1 MDGDI
6 VAIDSYLYGNTAT
19 DEMIMSAVSSIV
31 PNEDMF
37 STLSENEPFSNQ
49 YKLCVPMRIKGE
61 MSHILIELA
70 FHYIAKVIVAAY
82 CNDTN
87 CDPFENSVAERSIKN
102 LQPKIEK
109 NYFQEVYERYEY
121 ATMQLQNYIDGEDN
135 TTNNI
140 IQHCFFLAKL
150 DICYRK
156 AAIPSD
162 LSQFFTPAT
171 SDEVT
176 EIREMALKFG
186 KSFIPRVLRPESKII
201 FNPNFGFGECLIG
214 ETECDMIID
223 KTIIDLR
230 TDIGTSYPRD
240 RVTKSMVHFILTEI
254 NRDFGNKEN
263 AFPIDN
269 LVFYSAR
276 YGETEIL
283 SLEDIGTYDID
294 KAVNKFIL
302 ATNAEHKF
310 DQMIAREKYHS
321 NVNTTNTKTSQPQNI
336 QSHNYSD
343 GYEDVDRQDYHDG
356 YNQVVK
362 KKNKH
367 TFRKILIFIIVISI
381 LTIAF
386 VYAKDYYTQ
395 NFGNDYSINSILH
408 NLFGMDIWLSISF
421 YEL

>member
-1 MDGDI
+1 
-6 VAIDSYLYGNTAT
+6 
-19 DEMIMSAVSSIV
+19 MSAVSSIV
-31 PNEDMF
+31 PNKDLF
-37 STLSENEPFSNQ
+37 STLSDNEPFSSQ
-49 YKLCVPMRIKGE
+49 YKLYVPMRVKGD

-87 CDPFENSVAERSIKN
+87 CNPFENSIAERSIRN

-109 NYFQEVYERYEY
+109 SYFQEVYERYEY

-135 TTNNI
+135 STNNI

-171 SDEVT
+171 PDEVI
-176 EIREMALKFG
+176 EIKEMALKFG

-240 RVTKSMVHFILTEI
+240 RVTKSMVHFLLTEI

-283 SLEDIGTYDID
+283 SLEDIDQYDIT
-294 KAVNKFIL
+294 KAVNKFTL

-310 DQMIAREKYHS
+310 DQMIAKGKYKNAPKPN
-321 NVNTTNTKTSQPQNI
+321 NVNSQEQYYSHSQ
-336 QSHNYSD
+336 QSRND
-343 GYEDVDRQDYHDG
+343 DIDRQDYNDG
-356 YNQVVK
+356 YNQVVRK
-362 KKNKH
+362 KKKH
-367 TFRKILIFIIVISI
+367 TFRKVLILIIVLSL
-381 LTIAF
+381 LTIGF
-386 VYAKDYYTQ
+386 VYLKDYYVM
-395 NFGNDYSINSILH
+395 NYGNDFAIESILH
-408 NLFGMDIWLSISF
+408 NLFGLDI
-421 YEL
+421 

>member
-1 MDGDI
+1 M
-6 VAIDSYLYGNTAT
+6 AIDSYLYGNTAN

-31 PNEDMF
+31 PNEDLF
-37 STLSENEPFSNQ
+37 STLSGNEPFSSQ
-49 YKLCVPMRIKGE
+49 YKLYVPMRVKGD

-87 CDPFENSVAERSIKN
+87 CNPFENSIAERSIRN

-109 NYFQEVYERYEY
+109 SYFQEVYERYEY

-135 TTNNI
+135 STNNI

-171 SDEVT
+171 PDEVI
-176 EIREMALKFG
+176 EIKEMALKFG

-240 RVTKSMVHFILTEI
+240 RVTKSMVHFLLTEI

-283 SLEDIGTYDID
+283 SLEDIDQYDIT
-294 KAVNKFIL
+294 KAVNKFTL

-310 DQMIAREKYHS
+310 DQMIAKGKYKNTPRPN
-321 NVNTTNTKTSQPQNI
+321 NVNSQEQYYSNSK
-336 QSHNYSD
+336 QSRND
-343 GYEDVDRQDYHDG
+343 DINRQDYNDG

-362 KKNKH
+362 RKKKH
-367 TFRKILIFIIVISI
+367 TFRKVLILIIVLSL
-381 LTIAF
+381 LTIGF
-386 VYAKDYYTQ
+386 VYLKDYYVM
-395 NFGNDYSINSILH
+395 NYGNDFAIESILH
-408 NLFGMDIWLSISF
+408 NLFGLDI
-421 YEL
+421 

>member
-1 MDGDI
+1 M
-6 VAIDSYLYGNTAT
+6 AIDSYLYGNTAN

-31 PNEDMF
+31 PNEDLF
-37 STLSENEPFSNQ
+37 STLSGNEPFSSH
-49 YKLCVPMRIKGE
+49 YKLYVPMRVKGD

-87 CDPFENSVAERSIKN
+87 CNPFENSIAERSIRN

-109 NYFQEVYERYEY
+109 SYFQEVYERYEY

-135 TTNNI
+135 STNNI

-150 DICYRK
+150 DVCYRK

-171 SDEVT
+171 PDEVI
-176 EIREMALKFG
+176 EIKEMALKFG

-240 RVTKSMVHFILTEI
+240 RVTKSMVHFLLTEI

-283 SLEDIGTYDID
+283 SLEDIDQYDIT
-294 KAVNKFIL
+294 KAVNKFTL

-310 DQMIAREKYHS
+310 DQMIAKENYKNAPKPN
-321 NVNTTNTKTSQPQNI
+321 NVNSQEQYYSHSQQNRNDDI
-336 QSHNYSD
+336 
-343 GYEDVDRQDYHDG
+343 DRQDYNDG

-362 KKNKH
+362 RKKKH
-367 TFRKILIFIIVISI
+367 TFRKVLILIIVLSL
-381 LTIAF
+381 LTIGF
-386 VYAKDYYTQ
+386 VYLKDYYVM
-395 NFGNDYSINSILH
+395 NYGNDFAIESILH
-408 NLFGMDIWLSISF
+408 NLFGLDI
-421 YEL
+421 

>member
-1 MDGDI
+1 
-6 VAIDSYLYGNTAT
+6 
-19 DEMIMSAVSSIV
+19 MSAVSSIV
-31 PNEDMF
+31 PNEDLF
-37 STLSENEPFSNQ
+37 STLSGNEPFSSQ
-49 YKLCVPMRIKGE
+49 YKLYVPMRVKGD

-82 CNDTN
+82 CNDTKCN
-87 CDPFENSVAERSIKN
+87 PFENSIAERSIRN

-109 NYFQEVYERYEY
+109 SYFQEVYERYEY

-135 TTNNI
+135 STNNI

-171 SDEVT
+171 PDEVI
-176 EIREMALKFG
+176 EIKEMALKFG

-240 RVTKSMVHFILTEI
+240 RVTKSMVHFLLTEI

-283 SLEDIGTYDID
+283 SLEDIDQYDIT
-294 KAVNKFIL
+294 KAVNKFTL

-310 DQMIAREKYHS
+310 DQMIAKGKYKNTPRPN
-321 NVNTTNTKTSQPQNI
+321 NVNSQEQYYSHSQQNRNDDI
-336 QSHNYSD
+336 
-343 GYEDVDRQDYHDG
+343 DRQDYNDG

-362 KKNKH
+362 RKKKH
-367 TFRKILIFIIVISI
+367 TFRKVLILIIVLSL
-381 LTIAF
+381 LTIGF
-386 VYAKDYYTQ
+386 VYLKDYYVM
-395 NFGNDYSINSILH
+395 NYGNDFAIESILH
-408 NLFGMDIWLSISF
+408 NLFGLDI
-421 YEL
+421 

>member
-1 MDGDI
+1 
-6 VAIDSYLYGNTAT
+6 
-19 DEMIMSAVSSIV
+19 MSAVSSIV
-31 PNEDMF
+31 PNEDLF
-37 STLSENEPFSNQ
+37 STLSGNEPFSSQ
-49 YKLCVPMRIKGE
+49 YKLYVPMRVKGD

-87 CDPFENSVAERSIKN
+87 CNPFENSIAERSIRN

-109 NYFQEVYERYEY
+109 SYFQEVYERYEY

-135 TTNNI
+135 STNNI

-171 SDEVT
+171 PDEVI
-176 EIREMALKFG
+176 EIKEMALKFG

-240 RVTKSMVHFILTEI
+240 RVTKSMVHFLLTEI

-283 SLEDIGTYDID
+283 SLEDIDQYDIT
-294 KAVNKFIL
+294 KAVNKFTL

-310 DQMIAREKYHS
+310 DQMIAKEKYKNTPKPN
-321 NVNTTNTKTSQPQNI
+321 NVNSQEQYYSHSK
-336 QSHNYSD
+336 QSRND
-343 GYEDVDRQDYHDG
+343 DIDRQDYNDG
-356 YNQVVK
+356 YNQLVRK
-362 KKNKH
+362 KKKH
-367 TFRKILIFIIVISI
+367 TFRKVLILIIVLSL
-381 LTIAF
+381 LTIGF
-386 VYAKDYYTQ
+386 VYLKDYYVM
-395 NFGNDYSINSILH
+395 NYGNDFAIESILH
-408 NLFGMDIWLSISF
+408 NLFGLDI
-421 YEL
+421 

>member
-1 MDGDI
+1 M
-6 VAIDSYLYGNTAT
+6 AIDSYLYGNTAN

-31 PNEDMF
+31 PNDDLF
-37 STLSENEPFSNQ
+37 STLSGNEPFSSQ
-49 YKLCVPMRIKGE
+49 YKLYVPMRVKGD

-87 CDPFENSVAERSIKN
+87 CNPFENSIAERSIRN

-109 NYFQEVYERYEY
+109 SYFQEVYERYEY

-135 TTNNI
+135 STNNI

-171 SDEVT
+171 PDEVI
-176 EIREMALKFG
+176 EIKEMALKFG

-240 RVTKSMVHFILTEI
+240 RVTKSMVHFLLTEI

-283 SLEDIGTYDID
+283 SLEDIDQYDIT
-294 KAVNKFIL
+294 KAVNKFTL

-310 DQMIAREKYHS
+310 DQMIAKEKFKNTPKS
-321 NVNTTNTKTSQPQNI
+321 NNVNSQEQYYSHSK
-336 QSHNYSD
+336 QSRND
-343 GYEDVDRQDYHDG
+343 DIDRQDYNDG

-362 KKNKH
+362 RKKKH
-367 TFRKILIFIIVISI
+367 TFRKVLILIIVLSL
-381 LTIAF
+381 LTIGF
-386 VYAKDYYTQ
+386 VYLKDYYVM
-395 NFGNDYSINSILH
+395 NYGNDFAIESILH
-408 NLFGMDIWLSISF
+408 NLFGLDI
-421 YEL
+421 

>member
-1 MDGDI
+1 M
-6 VAIDSYLYGNTAT
+6 AIDSYLYGNTAN

-31 PNEDMF
+31 PNEDLF
-37 STLSENEPFSNQ
+37 STLSGNEPFSSQ
-49 YKLCVPMRIKGE
+49 YKLYVPMRVKGD

-87 CDPFENSVAERSIKN
+87 CNPFENSIAERSIKN

-109 NYFQEVYERYEY
+109 SYFQEVYERYEY

-135 TTNNI
+135 STNNI

-171 SDEVT
+171 PDEVI
-176 EIREMALKFG
+176 EIKEMALKFG

-240 RVTKSMVHFILTEI
+240 RVTKSMVHFLLTEI

-283 SLEDIGTYDID
+283 SLEDIDQYDIT
-294 KAVNKFIL
+294 KAVNKFTL

-310 DQMIAREKYHS
+310 DQMIAKGKYKNAPKPN
-321 NVNTTNTKTSQPQNI
+321 NVNSQEQYYSHSQ
-336 QSHNYSD
+336 QSRND
-343 GYEDVDRQDYHDG
+343 DIDRQDYNDG

-362 KKNKH
+362 RKKKH
-367 TFRKILIFIIVISI
+367 TFRKVLILIIVLSL
-381 LTIAF
+381 LTIGF
-386 VYAKDYYTQ
+386 VYLKDYYVM
-395 NFGNDYSINSILH
+395 NYGNDFAIESILH
-408 NLFGMDIWLSISF
+408 NLFGLDI
-421 YEL
+421 

>member
-1 MDGDI
+1 
-6 VAIDSYLYGNTAT
+6 
-19 DEMIMSAVSSIV
+19 MSAVSSIV
-31 PNEDMF
+31 PNEDLF
-37 STLSENEPFSNQ
+37 STLSGNEPFSSH
-49 YKLCVPMRIKGE
+49 YKLYVPMRVKGD

-87 CDPFENSVAERSIKN
+87 CNPFENSIAERSIRN

-109 NYFQEVYERYEY
+109 SYFQEVYERYEY

-135 TTNNI
+135 STNNI

-171 SDEVT
+171 PDEVI
-176 EIREMALKFG
+176 EIKEMALKFG

-240 RVTKSMVHFILTEI
+240 RVTKSMVHFLLTEI

-283 SLEDIGTYDID
+283 SLEDIDQYDIT
-294 KAVNKFIL
+294 KAVNKFTL

-310 DQMIAREKYHS
+310 DQMIAKENYKNAPKPN
-321 NVNTTNTKTSQPQNI
+321 NVNSQEQYYSHSQQNRNDDI
-336 QSHNYSD
+336 
-343 GYEDVDRQDYHDG
+343 DRQDYNDG
-356 YNQVVK
+356 YNQVVRK
-362 KKNKH
+362 KKKH
-367 TFRKILIFIIVISI
+367 TFRKVLILIIVLSL
-381 LTIAF
+381 LTIGF
-386 VYAKDYYTQ
+386 VYLKDYYVM
-395 NFGNDYSINSILH
+395 NYGNDFAIESILH
-408 NLFGMDIWLSISF
+408 NLFGLDI
-421 YEL
+421 

>member
-1 MDGDI
+1 M
-6 VAIDSYLYGNTAT
+6 AIDSYLYGNTAN

-31 PNEDMF
+31 PNEDLF
-37 STLSENEPFSNQ
+37 STLSGNEPFSSQ
-49 YKLCVPMRIKGE
+49 YKLYVPMRVKGD

-87 CDPFENSVAERSIKN
+87 CNPFENSIAERSIRN

-109 NYFQEVYERYEY
+109 SYFQEVYERYEY

-135 TTNNI
+135 STNNI

-171 SDEVT
+171 PDEVI
-176 EIREMALKFG
+176 EIKEMALKFG

-240 RVTKSMVHFILTEI
+240 RVTKSMVHFLLTEI

-283 SLEDIGTYDID
+283 SLEDIDQYDIT
-294 KAVNKFIL
+294 KAVNKFTL

-310 DQMIAREKYHS
+310 DQMMAKGKYKNTPRPN
-321 NVNTTNTKTSQPQNI
+321 NVNSQEQYYSHSK
-336 QSHNYSD
+336 QSRND
-343 GYEDVDRQDYHDG
+343 DIDRQDYNDG
-356 YNQVVK
+356 YNQVVRK
-362 KKNKH
+362 KKKH
-367 TFRKILIFIIVISI
+367 TFRKVLILIIVLSL
-381 LTIAF
+381 LTIGF
-386 VYAKDYYTQ
+386 VYLKDYYVM
-395 NFGNDYSINSILH
+395 NYGNDFAIESILH
-408 NLFGMDIWLSISF
+408 NLFGLDI
-421 YEL
+421 

>member
-1 MDGDI
+1 M
-6 VAIDSYLYGNTAT
+6 AIDSYLYGNTAN

-31 PNEDMF
+31 PNEDLF
-37 STLSENEPFSNQ
+37 STLSGNEPFSSQ
-49 YKLCVPMRIKGE
+49 YKLYVPMRVKGD

-87 CDPFENSVAERSIKN
+87 CNPFENSIAERSIRN

-109 NYFQEVYERYEY
+109 SYFQEVYERYEY

-135 TTNNI
+135 STNNI

-171 SDEVT
+171 PDEVI
-176 EIREMALKFG
+176 EIKEMALKFG

-240 RVTKSMVHFILTEI
+240 RVTKSMVHFLLTEI

-283 SLEDIGTYDID
+283 SLEDIDQYDIT
-294 KAVNKFIL
+294 KAVNKFTL

-310 DQMIAREKYHS
+310 DQMIAKGKYKNTPRPN
-321 NVNTTNTKTSQPQNI
+321 NVNSQEQYYSHSQQNRNDDI
-336 QSHNYSD
+336 
-343 GYEDVDRQDYHDG
+343 DRQDYNDG

-362 KKNKH
+362 RKKKH
-367 TFRKILIFIIVISI
+367 TFRKVLILIIVLYL
-381 LTIAF
+381 LTIGF
-386 VYAKDYYTQ
+386 VYLKDYYVM
-395 NFGNDYSINSILH
+395 NYGNDFAIESILH
-408 NLFGMDIWLSISF
+408 NLFGLDI
-421 YEL
+421 

>member
-1 MDGDI
+1 
-6 VAIDSYLYGNTAT
+6 
-19 DEMIMSAVSSIV
+19 MSAVSSIV
-31 PNEDMF
+31 PNEDLF
-37 STLSENEPFSNQ
+37 STLSGNEPFSIQ
-49 YKLCVPMRIKGE
+49 YKLYVPMRVKGD

-87 CDPFENSVAERSIKN
+87 CNPFENSIAERSIRN

-109 NYFQEVYERYEY
+109 SYFQEVYERYEY

-135 TTNNI
+135 STNNI

-171 SDEVT
+171 PDEVI
-176 EIREMALKFG
+176 EIKEMALKFG

-240 RVTKSMVHFILTEI
+240 RVTKSMVHFLLTEI

-283 SLEDIGTYDID
+283 SLEDIDQYDIT
-294 KAVNKFIL
+294 KAVNKFTL

-310 DQMIAREKYHS
+310 DQMIAKGKYKNTPKPN
-321 NVNTTNTKTSQPQNI
+321 NVNSQEQYYSHSK
-336 QSHNYSD
+336 QSRND
-343 GYEDVDRQDYHDG
+343 DIDRQDYNDG
-356 YNQVVK
+356 YNQVVRK
-362 KKNKH
+362 KKKH
-367 TFRKILIFIIVISI
+367 TFRKVLILIIVLSL
-381 LTIAF
+381 LTIGF
-386 VYAKDYYTQ
+386 VYLKDYYVM
-395 NFGNDYSINSILH
+395 NYGNDFAIESILH
-408 NLFGMDIWLSISF
+408 NLFGLDI
-421 YEL
+421 

>member
-1 MDGDI
+1 
-6 VAIDSYLYGNTAT
+6 
-19 DEMIMSAVSSIV
+19 MSAVSSIV
-31 PNEDMF
+31 PNEDLF
-37 STLSENEPFSNQ
+37 STLSGNEPFSSQ
-49 YKLCVPMRIKGE
+49 YKLYVPMRVKGD

-87 CDPFENSVAERSIKN
+87 CNPFENSIAERSIRN

-109 NYFQEVYERYEY
+109 SYFQEVYERYEY

-135 TTNNI
+135 STNNI

-171 SDEVT
+171 PDEVI
-176 EIREMALKFG
+176 EIKEMALKFG

-230 TDIGTSYPRD
+230 TDIGTNYPRN
-240 RVTKSMVHFILTEI
+240 RVTKSMVHFLLTEI

-283 SLEDIGTYDID
+283 SLEDIDQYDIT
-294 KAVNKFIL
+294 KAVNKFTL

-310 DQMIAREKYHS
+310 DQMMAKEKYKNTPKPN
-321 NVNTTNTKTSQPQNI
+321 NVNSQEQYYPHSQ
-336 QSHNYSD
+336 QSRND
-343 GYEDVDRQDYHDG
+343 DIDRQDYNDG

-362 KKNKH
+362 RKKKH
-367 TFRKILIFIIVISI
+367 TFRKVLILIIVLSL
-381 LTIAF
+381 LTIGF
-386 VYAKDYYTQ
+386 VYLKDYYVM
-395 NFGNDYSINSILH
+395 NYGNDFAIESILH
-408 NLFGMDIWLSISF
+408 NLFGLDI
-421 YEL
+421 

>member
-1 MDGDI
+1 
-6 VAIDSYLYGNTAT
+6 
-19 DEMIMSAVSSIV
+19 MSAVSSIV
-31 PNEDMF
+31 PNEDLF
-37 STLSENEPFSNQ
+37 STLSENEPFSKQ
-49 YKLCVPMRIKGE
+49 YKLYVPMRVKGD
-61 MSHILIELA
+61 MSHILIELT

-87 CDPFENSVAERSIKN
+87 CDPFENSIAERSIRN

-109 NYFQEVYERYEY
+109 SYFQEVYERYEY
-121 ATMQLQNYIDGEDN
+121 ATMQLQNYIDGENDS
-135 TTNNI
+135 TNNI

-156 AAIPSD
+156 SAIPSD

-171 SDEVT
+171 PDEVI
-176 EIREMALKFG
+176 EIKEMALQFG

-240 RVTKSMVHFILTEI
+240 RVTKSMVHFLLTEI
-254 NRDFGNKEN
+254 NRDFGNREN

-283 SLEDIGTYDID
+283 SLEDIDQYDIT
-294 KAVNKFIL
+294 KAVNKFTL

-310 DQMIAREKYHS
+310 DQMIAKEKYKNTPRPNNVRSEEQYYSHS
-321 NVNTTNTKTSQPQNI
+321 NENRNDDI
-336 QSHNYSD
+336 
-343 GYEDVDRQDYHDG
+343 DRQDYNDG
-356 YNQVVK
+356 YNQVVRK
-362 KKNKH
+362 KKKH
-367 TFRKILIFIIVISI
+367 TFRKILILIIVLSA

-386 VYAKDYYTQ
+386 VYLKDYYVM
-395 NFGNDYSINSILH
+395 NYGNDFAIESILH
-408 NLFGMDIWLSISF
+408 NLFGLDI
-421 YEL
+421 

>member
-1 MDGDI
+1 M
-6 VAIDSYLYGNTAT
+6 AIDSYLYGNTAN

-31 PNEDMF
+31 PNDDLF
-37 STLSENEPFSNQ
+37 STLSGNEPFSSQ
-49 YKLCVPMRIKGE
+49 YKLYVPMRVKGD

-87 CDPFENSVAERSIKN
+87 CNPFENSIAERSIRN

-109 NYFQEVYERYEY
+109 SYFQEVYERYEY

-135 TTNNI
+135 STNNI

-171 SDEVT
+171 PDEVI
-176 EIREMALKFG
+176 EIKEMALKFG

-230 TDIGTSYPRD
+230 TDIGTNYPRD
-240 RVTKSMVHFILTEI
+240 RVTKSMVHFLLTEI

-283 SLEDIGTYDID
+283 SLEDIDQYDIT
-294 KAVNKFIL
+294 KAVNKFTL

-310 DQMIAREKYHS
+310 DQMIAKEKYKNTPKS
-321 NVNTTNTKTSQPQNI
+321 NNVNSQEQYYSHSQQNRNDDI
-336 QSHNYSD
+336 
-343 GYEDVDRQDYHDG
+343 DRQDYNDG

-362 KKNKH
+362 RKKKH
-367 TFRKILIFIIVISI
+367 TFRKVLILIIVLSL
-381 LTIAF
+381 LTIGF
-386 VYAKDYYTQ
+386 VYLKDYYVM
-395 NFGNDYSINSILH
+395 NYGNDFAIESILH
-408 NLFGMDIWLSISF
+408 NLFGLDI
-421 YEL
+421 

>member
-1 MDGDI
+1 
-6 VAIDSYLYGNTAT
+6 
-19 DEMIMSAVSSIV
+19 MSAVSSIV
-31 PNEDMF
+31 PNEDLF
-37 STLSENEPFSNQ
+37 STLSGNEPFSSQ
-49 YKLCVPMRIKGE
+49 YKLYVPMRVKGD

-87 CDPFENSVAERSIKN
+87 CNPFENSIAERSIRN

-109 NYFQEVYERYEY
+109 SYFQEVYERYEY

-135 TTNNI
+135 STNNI

-171 SDEVT
+171 PDEVI
-176 EIREMALKFG
+176 EIKEMALKFG

-230 TDIGTSYPRD
+230 TDIGTSYPID
-240 RVTKSMVHFILTEI
+240 RVTKSMVHFLLTEI

-283 SLEDIGTYDID
+283 SLEDIDQYDIT
-294 KAVNKFIL
+294 KAVNKFTL

-310 DQMIAREKYHS
+310 DQMIAKGKYKNTPKPN
-321 NVNTTNTKTSQPQNI
+321 NVNSQEQYYSNSK
-336 QSHNYSD
+336 QSKND
-343 GYEDVDRQDYHDG
+343 DIDRQDYNDG
-356 YNQVVK
+356 YNQVVRK
-362 KKNKH
+362 KKKH
-367 TFRKILIFIIVISI
+367 TFRKVLILIIVLSL
-381 LTIAF
+381 LTIGF
-386 VYAKDYYTQ
+386 VYLKDYYVM
-395 NFGNDYSINSILH
+395 NYGNDFAIESILH
-408 NLFGMDIWLSISF
+408 NLFGLDI
-421 YEL
+421 

>member
-1 MDGDI
+1 
-6 VAIDSYLYGNTAT
+6 
-19 DEMIMSAVSSIV
+19 MSAVSSIV
-31 PNEDMF
+31 PNEDLF
-37 STLSENEPFSNQ
+37 STLSGNEPFSSQ
-49 YKLCVPMRIKGE
+49 YKLYVPMRVKGD

-87 CDPFENSVAERSIKN
+87 CNPFENSIAERSIRN

-109 NYFQEVYERYEY
+109 SYFQEVYERYEY

-135 TTNNI
+135 STNNI

-171 SDEVT
+171 PDEVI
-176 EIREMALKFG
+176 EIKEMALKFG

-230 TDIGTSYPRD
+230 TDIGTSYPMD
-240 RVTKSMVHFILTEI
+240 RVTKSMVHFLLTEI

-283 SLEDIGTYDID
+283 SLEDIDQYDIT
-294 KAVNKFIL
+294 KAVNKFTL

-310 DQMIAREKYHS
+310 DQMIAKEKYKNAPRPN
-321 NVNTTNTKTSQPQNI
+321 NVNSQEQYYPHSQ
-336 QSHNYSD
+336 QSRND
-343 GYEDVDRQDYHDG
+343 DIDRQDYNDG

-362 KKNKH
+362 RKKKH
-367 TFRKILIFIIVISI
+367 TFRKVLILIIVLSL
-381 LTIAF
+381 LTIGF
-386 VYAKDYYTQ
+386 VYLKDYYVM
-395 NFGNDYSINSILH
+395 NYGNDFAIESILH
-408 NLFGMDIWLSISF
+408 NLFGLDI
-421 YEL
+421 

>member
-1 MDGDI
+1 M
-6 VAIDSYLYGNTAT
+6 AIDSYLYGNTAN

-31 PNEDMF
+31 PNEDLF
-37 STLSENEPFSNQ
+37 STLSGNEPFSSQ
-49 YKLCVPMRIKGE
+49 YKLYVPMRVKGD

-87 CDPFENSVAERSIKN
+87 CNPFENSIAERSIRN

-109 NYFQEVYERYEY
+109 NS
-121 ATMQLQNYIDGEDN
+121 
-135 TTNNI
+135 TNNI

-171 SDEVT
+171 PDEVI
-176 EIREMALKFG
+176 EIKEMALKFG

-240 RVTKSMVHFILTEI
+240 RVTKSMVHFLLTEI

-283 SLEDIGTYDID
+283 SLEDIDQYDIT
-294 KAVNKFIL
+294 KAVNKFTL

-310 DQMIAREKYHS
+310 DQMIAKGKYKNTPKPN
-321 NVNTTNTKTSQPQNI
+321 NVNSQEQYYSHSQ
-336 QSHNYSD
+336 QSRND
-343 GYEDVDRQDYHDG
+343 DIDRQDYNDG
-356 YNQVVK
+356 YNQVVRK
-362 KKNKH
+362 KKKH
-367 TFRKILIFIIVISI
+367 TFRKVLILIIVLSL
-381 LTIAF
+381 LTIGF
-386 VYAKDYYTQ
+386 VYLKDYYVM
-395 NFGNDYSINSILH
+395 NYGNDFAIESILH
-408 NLFGMDIWLSISF
+408 NLFGLDI
-421 YEL
+421 

>member
-1 MDGDI
+1 
-6 VAIDSYLYGNTAT
+6 
-19 DEMIMSAVSSIV
+19 MSAVSSIV
-31 PNEDMF
+31 PNEDLF
-37 STLSENEPFSNQ
+37 STLSGNEPFSSQ
-49 YKLCVPMRIKGE
+49 YKLYVPMRVKGD

-87 CDPFENSVAERSIKN
+87 CNPFENSIAERSIRN

-109 NYFQEVYERYEY
+109 SYFQEVYERYEY

-135 TTNNI
+135 STNNI

-171 SDEVT
+171 PDEVI
-176 EIREMALKFG
+176 EIKEMALKFG

-240 RVTKSMVHFILTEI
+240 RVTKSMVHFLLTEI

-283 SLEDIGTYDID
+283 SLEDIDQYDIT
-294 KAVNKFIL
+294 KAVNKFTL

-310 DQMIAREKYHS
+310 DQMIAKGKYKNAPKPN
-321 NVNTTNTKTSQPQNI
+321 NVNSQEQYYSHSQ
-336 QSHNYSD
+336 QSRND
-343 GYEDVDRQDYHDG
+343 DIDRQDYNDG

-362 KKNKH
+362 RKKKH
-367 TFRKILIFIIVISI
+367 TFRKVLILIIVLSL
-381 LTIAF
+381 LTIGF
-386 VYAKDYYTQ
+386 VYLKDYYVM
-395 NFGNDYSINSILH
+395 NYGNDFAIESILH
-408 NLFGMDIWLSISF
+408 NLFGLDI
-421 YEL
+421 

>member
-1 MDGDI
+1 
-6 VAIDSYLYGNTAT
+6 
-19 DEMIMSAVSSIV
+19 MSAVSRIV
-31 PNEDMF
+31 PNEDLF
-37 STLSENEPFSNQ
+37 STLSGNEPFSSQ
-49 YKLCVPMRIKGE
+49 YKLYVPMRVKGD

-87 CDPFENSVAERSIKN
+87 CNPFENSIAERSIRN

-109 NYFQEVYERYEY
+109 SYFQEVYERYEY
-121 ATMQLQNYIDGEDN
+121 ATMQLQNYIGGEDN
-135 TTNNI
+135 STNNI

-171 SDEVT
+171 PNEVI
-176 EIREMALKFG
+176 EIKEMALKFG

-240 RVTKSMVHFILTEI
+240 RVTKSMVHFLLTEI

-283 SLEDIGTYDID
+283 SLEDIDQYDIT
-294 KAVNKFIL
+294 KAVNKFTL

-310 DQMIAREKYHS
+310 DQMIAKGKYKNTPRPN
-321 NVNTTNTKTSQPQNI
+321 NVNSQEQYYSHSK
-336 QSHNYSD
+336 QSRND
-343 GYEDVDRQDYHDG
+343 DIDRQDYNDG
-356 YNQVVK
+356 YNQVVRK
-362 KKNKH
+362 KKKH
-367 TFRKILIFIIVISI
+367 TFRKVLILIIVLSLI
-381 LTIAF
+381 TIGF
-386 VYAKDYYTQ
+386 VYLKDYYVM
-395 NFGNDYSINSILH
+395 NYGNDFAIESILH
-408 NLFGMDIWLSISF
+408 NLFGLDI
-421 YEL
+421 

>member
-1 MDGDI
+1 M
-6 VAIDSYLYGNTAT
+6 AIDSYLYGNTAN

-31 PNEDMF
+31 PNKDLF
-37 STLSENEPFSNQ
+37 STLSDNEPFSSQ
-49 YKLCVPMRIKGE
+49 YKLYVPMRVKGD

-87 CDPFENSVAERSIKN
+87 CNPFENSIAERSIRN

-109 NYFQEVYERYEY
+109 SYFQEVYERYEY
-121 ATMQLQNYIDGEDN
+121 ATMQLQNYIDGEDDS
-135 TTNNI
+135 TNNI

-150 DICYRK
+150 DVCYRK

-171 SDEVT
+171 PDEVI
-176 EIREMALKFG
+176 EIKEMALKFG

-240 RVTKSMVHFILTEI
+240 RVTKSMVHFLLTEI

-283 SLEDIGTYDID
+283 SLEDIDQYDIT
-294 KAVNKFIL
+294 KAVNKFTL

-310 DQMIAREKYHS
+310 DQMIAKENYKNTPRPN
-321 NVNTTNTKTSQPQNI
+321 NVNSQEQYYSHSQ
-336 QSHNYSD
+336 QSRND
-343 GYEDVDRQDYHDG
+343 DIDRQDYNDG

-362 KKNKH
+362 RKKKH
-367 TFRKILIFIIVISI
+367 TFRKVLILIIVLSL
-381 LTIAF
+381 LTIGF
-386 VYAKDYYTQ
+386 VYLKDYYVM
-395 NFGNDYSINSILH
+395 NYGNDFAIESILH
-408 NLFGMDIWLSISF
+408 NLFGLDI
-421 YEL
+421 

>member
-1 MDGDI
+1 M
-6 VAIDSYLYGNTAT
+6 AIDSYLYGNTAN

-31 PNEDMF
+31 PNEDLF
-37 STLSENEPFSNQ
+37 STLSDNEPFSSQ
-49 YKLCVPMRIKGE
+49 YKLYVPMRVKGD

-87 CDPFENSVAERSIKN
+87 CNPFENSIAERSIRN

-109 NYFQEVYERYEY
+109 SYFQEVYERYEY

-135 TTNNI
+135 STNNI

-171 SDEVT
+171 PDEVI
-176 EIREMALKFG
+176 EIKEMALKFG

-230 TDIGTSYPRD
+230 TDIGTNYPRD
-240 RVTKSMVHFILTEI
+240 RVTKSMVHFLLTEI

-283 SLEDIGTYDID
+283 SLEDIDQYDIT
-294 KAVNKFIL
+294 KAVNKFTL

-310 DQMIAREKYHS
+310 DQMIAKEKYKNTPKS
-321 NVNTTNTKTSQPQNI
+321 NNVNSQEQYYSHSQ
-336 QSHNYSD
+336 QSRND
-343 GYEDVDRQDYHDG
+343 DIDRQDYNDG

-362 KKNKH
+362 RKKKH
-367 TFRKILIFIIVISI
+367 TFRKVLILIIVLSL
-381 LTIAF
+381 LTIGF
-386 VYAKDYYTQ
+386 VYLKDYYVM
-395 NFGNDYSINSILH
+395 NYGNDFAIESILH
-408 NLFGMDIWLSISF
+408 NLFGLDI
-421 YEL
+421 

>member
-1 MDGDI
+1 
-6 VAIDSYLYGNTAT
+6 
-19 DEMIMSAVSSIV
+19 MSAVSSIV
-31 PNEDMF
+31 PNEDLF
-37 STLSENEPFSNQ
+37 STLSGNEPFSIQ
-49 YKLCVPMRIKGE
+49 YKLYVPMRVKGD

-87 CDPFENSVAERSIKN
+87 CNPFENSIAERSIRN

-109 NYFQEVYERYEY
+109 SYFQEVYERYEY

-135 TTNNI
+135 STNNI

-171 SDEVT
+171 PDEVI
-176 EIREMALKFG
+176 EIKEMALKFG

-240 RVTKSMVHFILTEI
+240 RVTKSMVHFLLTEI

-283 SLEDIGTYDID
+283 SLEDIDQYDIT
-294 KAVNKFIL
+294 KAVNKFTL

-310 DQMIAREKYHS
+310 DQMIAKGKYKNTPKPN
-321 NVNTTNTKTSQPQNI
+321 NVNSQEQYYSHSK
-336 QSHNYSD
+336 QSRN
-343 GYEDVDRQDYHDG
+343 EDIDRQDYNDG
-356 YNQVVK
+356 YNQVVRK
-362 KKNKH
+362 KKKH
-367 TFRKILIFIIVISI
+367 TFRKVLILIIVLSL
-381 LTIAF
+381 LTIGF
-386 VYAKDYYTQ
+386 VYLKDYYVM
-395 NFGNDYSINSILH
+395 NYGNDFAIESILH
-408 NLFGMDIWLSISF
+408 NLFGLDI
-421 YEL
+421 

>member
-1 MDGDI
+1 M
-6 VAIDSYLYGNTAT
+6 AIDSYLYGNTAN

-31 PNEDMF
+31 PNKDLF
-37 STLSENEPFSNQ
+37 STLSGNEPFSSQ
-49 YKLCVPMRIKGE
+49 YKLYVPMRVKGD

-87 CDPFENSVAERSIKN
+87 CNPFENSIAERSIRN

-109 NYFQEVYERYEY
+109 SYFQEVYERYEY

-135 TTNNI
+135 STNNI

-171 SDEVT
+171 PDEVI
-176 EIREMALKFG
+176 EIKEMALKFG

-240 RVTKSMVHFILTEI
+240 RVTKSMVHFLLTEI

-283 SLEDIGTYDID
+283 SLEDIDQYDIT
-294 KAVNKFIL
+294 KAVNKFTL

-310 DQMIAREKYHS
+310 DQMIAKGKYKNAPRPN
-321 NVNTTNTKTSQPQNI
+321 NVNSQEQYYSHSQ
-336 QSHNYSD
+336 QSRND
-343 GYEDVDRQDYHDG
+343 DIDRQDYNDG

-362 KKNKH
+362 RKKKH
-367 TFRKILIFIIVISI
+367 TFRKVLILIIVLSL
-381 LTIAF
+381 LTIGF
-386 VYAKDYYTQ
+386 VYLKDYYVM
-395 NFGNDYSINSILH
+395 NYGNDFAIESILH
-408 NLFGMDIWLSISF
+408 NLFGLDI
-421 YEL
+421 

>member
-1 MDGDI
+1 M
-6 VAIDSYLYGNTAT
+6 AIDSYLYGNTAN

-31 PNEDMF
+31 PNEEMF
-37 STLSENEPFSNQ
+37 STLSGNEPFSNQ
-49 YKLCVPMRIKGE
+49 YKLYVPMRVKGD

-87 CDPFENSVAERSIKN
+87 CDPFENSIAERSIRN

-109 NYFQEVYERYEY
+109 SYFQEVYERYEY

-135 TTNNI
+135 STNNI

-171 SDEVT
+171 PDEVI
-176 EIREMALKFG
+176 EIKEMALKFG

-240 RVTKSMVHFILTEI
+240 RVTKSMVHFLLTEI

-283 SLEDIGTYDID
+283 SLEDIDQYDIN
-294 KAVNKFIL
+294 KAVNKFTL

-310 DQMIAREKYHS
+310 DQMIAKEKYKNTPRPN
-321 NVNTTNTKTSQPQNI
+321 NVNSQEQYYSHSKQNRNDDI
-336 QSHNYSD
+336 
-343 GYEDVDRQDYHDG
+343 DRQDYNDG

-362 KKNKH
+362 KKKKH
-367 TFRKILIFIIVISI
+367 TFRKILILIIVLSA

-386 VYAKDYYTQ
+386 VYLKDYYVTH
-395 NFGNDYSINSILH
+395 FGNDFAIESILH
-408 NLFGMDIWLSISF
+408 NLFGLDI
-421 YEL
+421 

>member
-1 MDGDI
+1 
-6 VAIDSYLYGNTAT
+6 
-19 DEMIMSAVSSIV
+19 MSAVSSIV
-31 PNEDMF
+31 PNEDLF
-37 STLSENEPFSNQ
+37 STLSGNEPFSSQ
-49 YKLCVPMRIKGE
+49 YKLYVPMRVKGD

-87 CDPFENSVAERSIKN
+87 CNPFENSIAERSIRN

-109 NYFQEVYERYEY
+109 SYFQEVYERYEY

-135 TTNNI
+135 STNNI
-140 IQHCFFLAKL
+140 IQHCFFLSKL

-171 SDEVT
+171 PDEVI
-176 EIREMALKFG
+176 EIKEMALKFG

-240 RVTKSMVHFILTEI
+240 RVTKSMVHFLLTEI

-283 SLEDIGTYDID
+283 SLEDIDQYDIT
-294 KAVNKFIL
+294 KAVNKFTL

-310 DQMIAREKYHS
+310 DQMIAKGKYKNTPKPN
-321 NVNTTNTKTSQPQNI
+321 NVNSQEQYYSHSK
-336 QSHNYSD
+336 QSRND
-343 GYEDVDRQDYHDG
+343 DIDRQDYNDG

-362 KKNKH
+362 RKKKH
-367 TFRKILIFIIVISI
+367 TFRKVLILIIVLSL
-381 LTIAF
+381 LTIGF
-386 VYAKDYYTQ
+386 VYLKDYYVM
-395 NFGNDYSINSILH
+395 NYGNDFAIESILH
-408 NLFGMDIWLSISF
+408 NLFGLDI
-421 YEL
+421 

>member
-1 MDGDI
+1 
-6 VAIDSYLYGNTAT
+6 
-19 DEMIMSAVSSIV
+19 MSAVSSIV
-31 PNEDMF
+31 PNEDLF
-37 STLSENEPFSNQ
+37 STLSGNEPFSSH
-49 YKLCVPMRIKGE
+49 YKLYVPMRVKGD

-87 CDPFENSVAERSIKN
+87 CNPFENSIAERSIRN

-109 NYFQEVYERYEY
+109 SYFQEVYERYEY

-135 TTNNI
+135 STNNI

-150 DICYRK
+150 DVCYRK

-171 SDEVT
+171 PDEVI
-176 EIREMALKFG
+176 EIKEMALKFG

-240 RVTKSMVHFILTEI
+240 RVTKSMVHFLLTEI

-283 SLEDIGTYDID
+283 SLEDIDQYDIT
-294 KAVNKFIL
+294 KAVNKFTL

-310 DQMIAREKYHS
+310 DQMIAKENYKNAPKPN
-321 NVNTTNTKTSQPQNI
+321 NVNSQEQYYSHSQQNRNDDI
-336 QSHNYSD
+336 
-343 GYEDVDRQDYHDG
+343 DRQDYNDG

-362 KKNKH
+362 RKKKH
-367 TFRKILIFIIVISI
+367 TFRKVLILIIVLSL
-381 LTIAF
+381 LTIGF
-386 VYAKDYYTQ
+386 VYLKDYYVM
-395 NFGNDYSINSILH
+395 NYGNDFAIESILH
-408 NLFGMDIWLSISF
+408 NLFGLDI
-421 YEL
+421 

>member
-1 MDGDI
+1 
-6 VAIDSYLYGNTAT
+6 
-19 DEMIMSAVSSIV
+19 MSAVSSIV
-31 PNEDMF
+31 PNEDLF
-37 STLSENEPFSNQ
+37 STLSGNEPFSSQ
-49 YKLCVPMRIKGE
+49 YKLYVPMRVKGD

-87 CDPFENSVAERSIKN
+87 CNPFENSIAERSIRN

-109 NYFQEVYERYEY
+109 SYFQEVYERYEY

-135 TTNNI
+135 STNNI

-171 SDEVT
+171 PDEVI
-176 EIREMALKFG
+176 EIKEMALKFG

-240 RVTKSMVHFILTEI
+240 RVTKSMVHFLLTEI

-283 SLEDIGTYDID
+283 SLEDIEQYDIT
-294 KAVNKFIL
+294 KAVNKFTL

-310 DQMIAREKYHS
+310 DQMIAKGKYKNAPKPN
-321 NVNTTNTKTSQPQNI
+321 NVNSQEQYYSHSQ
-336 QSHNYSD
+336 QSRND
-343 GYEDVDRQDYHDG
+343 DIDRQDYNDG
-356 YNQVVK
+356 YNQVVRK
-362 KKNKH
+362 KKKH
-367 TFRKILIFIIVISI
+367 TFRKVLILIIVLSL
-381 LTIAF
+381 LTIGF
-386 VYAKDYYTQ
+386 VYLKDYYVM
-395 NFGNDYSINSILH
+395 NYGNDFAIESILH
-408 NLFGMDIWLSISF
+408 NLFGLDI
-421 YEL
+421 

>member
-1 MDGDI
+1 
-6 VAIDSYLYGNTAT
+6 
-19 DEMIMSAVSSIV
+19 MSAVSSIV
-31 PNEDMF
+31 PNEDLF
-37 STLSENEPFSNQ
+37 STLSGNEPFSSQ
-49 YKLCVPMRIKGE
+49 YKLYVPMRVKGD

-87 CDPFENSVAERSIKN
+87 CNPFENSIAERSIRN

-109 NYFQEVYERYEY
+109 SYFQEVYERYEY

-135 TTNNI
+135 STNNI

-171 SDEVT
+171 PDEVI
-176 EIREMALKFG
+176 EIKEMALKFG

-230 TDIGTSYPRD
+230 TDIGTNYPRD
-240 RVTKSMVHFILTEI
+240 RVTKSMVHFLLTEI

-283 SLEDIGTYDID
+283 SLEDIDQYDIT
-294 KAVNKFIL
+294 KAVNKFTL

-310 DQMIAREKYHS
+310 DQMIAKEKYKNTPKPN
-321 NVNTTNTKTSQPQNI
+321 NVNSQEQYYPHSQ
-336 QSHNYSD
+336 QSRND
-343 GYEDVDRQDYHDG
+343 DIDRQDYNDG

-362 KKNKH
+362 RKKKH
-367 TFRKILIFIIVISI
+367 TFRKVLILIIVLSL
-381 LTIAF
+381 LTIGF
-386 VYAKDYYTQ
+386 VYLKDYYVM
-395 NFGNDYSINSILH
+395 NYGNDFAIESILH
-408 NLFGMDIWLSISF
+408 NLFGLDI
-421 YEL
+421 

>member
-1 MDGDI
+1 M
-6 VAIDSYLYGNTAT
+6 AIDSYLYGNTAN

-31 PNEDMF
+31 PNEDLF
-37 STLSENEPFSNQ
+37 STLSGNEPFSSQ
-49 YKLCVPMRIKGE
+49 YKLYVPMRVKGD

-87 CDPFENSVAERSIKN
+87 CNPFENSIAERSIRN

-109 NYFQEVYERYEY
+109 SYFQEVYERYEY

-135 TTNNI
+135 STNNI

-171 SDEVT
+171 PDEVI
-176 EIREMALKFG
+176 EIKEMALKFG

-240 RVTKSMVHFILTEI
+240 RVTKSMVHFLLTEI

-283 SLEDIGTYDID
+283 SLEDIEQYDIT
-294 KAVNKFIL
+294 KAVNKFTL

-310 DQMIAREKYHS
+310 DQMIAKGKYKNIPKPN
-321 NVNTTNTKTSQPQNI
+321 NVNSQEQYYSHSK
-336 QSHNYSD
+336 QSKND
-343 GYEDVDRQDYHDG
+343 DIDRQDYNDG
-356 YNQVVK
+356 YNQVVRK
-362 KKNKH
+362 KKKH
-367 TFRKILIFIIVISI
+367 TFRKVLILIIVLSL
-381 LTIAF
+381 LTIGF
-386 VYAKDYYTQ
+386 VYLKDYYVM
-395 NFGNDYSINSILH
+395 NYGNDFAIESILH
-408 NLFGMDIWLSISF
+408 NLFGLDI
-421 YEL
+421 

>member
-1 MDGDI
+1 M
-6 VAIDSYLYGNTAT
+6 AIDSYLYGNTAN

-31 PNEDMF
+31 PNEDLF
-37 STLSENEPFSNQ
+37 STLSGNEPFSSQ
-49 YKLCVPMRIKGE
+49 YKLYVPMRVKGD

-87 CDPFENSVAERSIKN
+87 CNPFENSIAERSIRN

-109 NYFQEVYERYEY
+109 SYFQEVYERYEY

-135 TTNNI
+135 STNNI

-171 SDEVT
+171 PDEVI
-176 EIREMALKFG
+176 EIKEMALKFG

-240 RVTKSMVHFILTEI
+240 RVTKSMVHFLLTEI

-283 SLEDIGTYDID
+283 SLEDIDQYDIT
-294 KAVNKFIL
+294 KAVNKFTL

-310 DQMIAREKYHS
+310 DQMIAKEKYKNAPKPN
-321 NVNTTNTKTSQPQNI
+321 NVNSQEQYYSHSQ
-336 QSHNYSD
+336 QSRND
-343 GYEDVDRQDYHDG
+343 DIDRQDYNDG

-362 KKNKH
+362 RKKKH
-367 TFRKILIFIIVISI
+367 TFRKVLILIIVLSL
-381 LTIAF
+381 LTIGF
-386 VYAKDYYTQ
+386 VYLKDYYVM
-395 NFGNDYSINSILH
+395 NYGNDFAIESILH
-408 NLFGMDIWLSISF
+408 NLFGLDI
-421 YEL
+421 

>member
-1 MDGDI
+1 
-6 VAIDSYLYGNTAT
+6 
-19 DEMIMSAVSSIV
+19 MSAVSSIV
-31 PNEDMF
+31 PNEDLF
-37 STLSENEPFSNQ
+37 STLSDNEPFSSQ
-49 YKLCVPMRIKGE
+49 YKLYVPMRVKGD

-87 CDPFENSVAERSIKN
+87 CNPFENSIAERSIRN

-109 NYFQEVYERYEY
+109 SYFQEVYERYEY

-135 TTNNI
+135 STNNI

-171 SDEVT
+171 PDEVI
-176 EIREMALKFG
+176 EIKEMALKFG

-240 RVTKSMVHFILTEI
+240 RVTKSMVHFLLTEI

-283 SLEDIGTYDID
+283 SLEDIEQYDIT
-294 KAVNKFIL
+294 KAVNKFTL

-310 DQMIAREKYHS
+310 DQMMAKEKYKNTPKPN
-321 NVNTTNTKTSQPQNI
+321 NVNSQEQYYSHSK
-336 QSHNYSD
+336 QSRND
-343 GYEDVDRQDYHDG
+343 DIDRQDYNDG

-362 KKNKH
+362 RKKKH
-367 TFRKILIFIIVISI
+367 TFRKVLILIIVLSL
-381 LTIAF
+381 LTIGF
-386 VYAKDYYTQ
+386 VYLKDYYVM
-395 NFGNDYSINSILH
+395 NYGNDFAIESILH
-408 NLFGMDIWLSISF
+408 NLFGLDI
-421 YEL
+421 

>member
-1 MDGDI
+1 M
-6 VAIDSYLYGNTAT
+6 AIDSYLYGNTAN

-31 PNEDMF
+31 PNEDLF
-37 STLSENEPFSNQ
+37 STLSGNEPFSSQ
-49 YKLCVPMRIKGE
+49 YKLYVPMRVKGD

-87 CDPFENSVAERSIKN
+87 CNPFENSIAERSIRN

-109 NYFQEVYERYEY
+109 SYFQEVYERYEY

-135 TTNNI
+135 STNNI

-171 SDEVT
+171 PDEVI
-176 EIREMALKFG
+176 EIKEMALKFG

-240 RVTKSMVHFILTEI
+240 RVTKSMVHFLLTEI

-283 SLEDIGTYDID
+283 SLEDIDQYDIT
-294 KAVNKFIL
+294 KAVNKFTL

-310 DQMIAREKYHS
+310 DQMMAKEKYKNTPKPN
-321 NVNTTNTKTSQPQNI
+321 NVNSQEQYYPHSK
-336 QSHNYSD
+336 QSRND
-343 GYEDVDRQDYHDG
+343 DIDRQDYNDG
-356 YNQVVK
+356 YNQVVRK
-362 KKNKH
+362 KKKH
-367 TFRKILIFIIVISI
+367 TFRKVLILIIVLSL
-381 LTIAF
+381 LTIGF
-386 VYAKDYYTQ
+386 VYLKDYYVM
-395 NFGNDYSINSILH
+395 NYGNDFAIESILH
-408 NLFGMDIWLSISF
+408 NLFGLDI
-421 YEL
+421 

>member
-1 MDGDI
+1 M
-6 VAIDSYLYGNTAT
+6 AIDSYLYGNTAN

-31 PNEDMF
+31 PNDDLF
-37 STLSENEPFSNQ
+37 STLSGNEPFSSQ
-49 YKLCVPMRIKGE
+49 YKLYVPMRVKGD

-87 CDPFENSVAERSIKN
+87 CNPFENSIAERSIRN

-109 NYFQEVYERYEY
+109 SYFQEVYERYEY

-135 TTNNI
+135 STNNI

-171 SDEVT
+171 PDEVI
-176 EIREMALKFG
+176 EIKEMALKFG

-240 RVTKSMVHFILTEI
+240 RVTKSMVHFLLTEI

-283 SLEDIGTYDID
+283 SLEDIDQYDIT
-294 KAVNKFIL
+294 KAVNKFTL

-310 DQMIAREKYHS
+310 NQMIAKGKYKNTPRPN
-321 NVNTTNTKTSQPQNI
+321 NVNSQEQYYSHSK
-336 QSHNYSD
+336 QSRND
-343 GYEDVDRQDYHDG
+343 DIDRQDYNDG
-356 YNQVVK
+356 YNQVVRK
-362 KKNKH
+362 KKKH
-367 TFRKILIFIIVISI
+367 TFRKVLILIIVLSL
-381 LTIAF
+381 LTIGF
-386 VYAKDYYTQ
+386 VYLKDYYVM
-395 NFGNDYSINSILH
+395 NYGNDFAIESILH
-408 NLFGMDIWLSISF
+408 NLFGLDI
-421 YEL
+421 

>member
-1 MDGDI
+1 M
-6 VAIDSYLYGNTAT
+6 AIDSYLYGNTAN

-31 PNEDMF
+31 PNDDLF
-37 STLSENEPFSNQ
+37 STLSDNEPFSSQ
-49 YKLCVPMRIKGE
+49 YKLYVPMRVKGD

-87 CDPFENSVAERSIKN
+87 CNPFENSIAERSIRN

-109 NYFQEVYERYEY
+109 SYFQEVYERYEY

-135 TTNNI
+135 STNNI

-171 SDEVT
+171 PDEVI
-176 EIREMALKFG
+176 EIKEMALKFG

-230 TDIGTSYPRD
+230 TDIGTNYPRN
-240 RVTKSMVHFILTEI
+240 RVTKSMVHFLLTEI

-283 SLEDIGTYDID
+283 SLEDIDQYDIT
-294 KAVNKFIL
+294 KAVNKFTL

-310 DQMIAREKYHS
+310 DQMIAKEKYKNTPKS
-321 NVNTTNTKTSQPQNI
+321 NNVNSQEQYYSHSQQNRNDDI
-336 QSHNYSD
+336 
-343 GYEDVDRQDYHDG
+343 DRQDYNDG

-362 KKNKH
+362 RKKKH
-367 TFRKILIFIIVISI
+367 TFRKVLILIIVLSL
-381 LTIAF
+381 LTIGF
-386 VYAKDYYTQ
+386 VYLKDYYVM
-395 NFGNDYSINSILH
+395 NYGNDFAIESILH
-408 NLFGMDIWLSISF
+408 NLFGLDI
-421 YEL
+421 

>member
-1 MDGDI
+1 
-6 VAIDSYLYGNTAT
+6 
-19 DEMIMSAVSSIV
+19 MSAVSSIV
-31 PNEDMF
+31 PNDDLF
-37 STLSENEPFSNQ
+37 STLSGNEPFSSQ
-49 YKLCVPMRIKGE
+49 YKLYVPMRVKGD

-87 CDPFENSVAERSIKN
+87 CNPFENSIAERSIRN

-109 NYFQEVYERYEY
+109 SYFQEVYERYEY

-135 TTNNI
+135 STNNI

-171 SDEVT
+171 PDEVI
-176 EIREMALKFG
+176 EIKEMALKFG
-186 KSFIPRVLRPESKII
+186 KSFIPRVLRHESKII

-214 ETECDMIID
+214 ETECDIIID

-240 RVTKSMVHFILTEI
+240 RVTKSMVHFLLTEI

-283 SLEDIGTYDID
+283 SLEDIDQYDIT
-294 KAVNKFIL
+294 KAVNKFTL

-310 DQMIAREKYHS
+310 DQMIAKEKYKNAPN
-321 NVNTTNTKTSQPQNI
+321 NVNSQEQYYSHSQ
-336 QSHNYSD
+336 QSRND
-343 GYEDVDRQDYHDG
+343 DIDRQDYNDG

-362 KKNKH
+362 RKKKH
-367 TFRKILIFIIVISI
+367 TFRKVLILIIVLSL
-381 LTIAF
+381 LTIGF
-386 VYAKDYYTQ
+386 VYLKDYYVM
-395 NFGNDYSINSILH
+395 NYGNDFAIESILH
-408 NLFGMDIWLSISF
+408 NLFGLDI
-421 YEL
+421 

>member
-1 MDGDI
+1 
-6 VAIDSYLYGNTAT
+6 
-19 DEMIMSAVSSIV
+19 MSAVSSIV
-31 PNEDMF
+31 PNEDLF
-37 STLSENEPFSNQ
+37 STLSDNEPFSSQ
-49 YKLCVPMRIKGE
+49 YKLYVPMRVKGD

-87 CDPFENSVAERSIKN
+87 CNPFENSIAERSIRN

-109 NYFQEVYERYEY
+109 SYFQEVYERYEY

-135 TTNNI
+135 STNNI

-171 SDEVT
+171 PDEVI
-176 EIREMALKFG
+176 EIKEMALKFG

-214 ETECDMIID
+214 ETECGMIID

-240 RVTKSMVHFILTEI
+240 RVTKSMVHFLLTEI

-283 SLEDIGTYDID
+283 SLEDIDQYDIT
-294 KAVNKFIL
+294 KAVNKFTL

-310 DQMIAREKYHS
+310 DQMIAKGKYKNAPKPN
-321 NVNTTNTKTSQPQNI
+321 NVNSQEQYYSHSQ
-336 QSHNYSD
+336 QSRND
-343 GYEDVDRQDYHDG
+343 DIDRQDYNDG

-362 KKNKH
+362 RKKKH
-367 TFRKILIFIIVISI
+367 TFRKVLILIIVLSL
-381 LTIAF
+381 LTIGF
-386 VYAKDYYTQ
+386 VYLKDYYVM
-395 NFGNDYSINSILH
+395 NYGNDFAIESILH
-408 NLFGMDIWLSISF
+408 NLFGLDI
-421 YEL
+421 

>member
-1 MDGDI
+1 M
-6 VAIDSYLYGNTAT
+6 AIDSYFYGNTAN

-31 PNEDMF
+31 PNDDLF
-37 STLSENEPFSNQ
+37 STLSGNEPFSSQ
-49 YKLCVPMRIKGE
+49 YKLYVPMRVKGD

-87 CDPFENSVAERSIKN
+87 CNPFENSIAERSIRN

-109 NYFQEVYERYEY
+109 SYFQEVYERYEY

-135 TTNNI
+135 STNNI

-171 SDEVT
+171 PDEVI
-176 EIREMALKFG
+176 EIKEMALKFG

-240 RVTKSMVHFILTEI
+240 RVTKSMVHFLLTEI

-283 SLEDIGTYDID
+283 SLEDIDQYDIT
-294 KAVNKFIL
+294 KAVNKFTL

-310 DQMIAREKYHS
+310 DQMIAKEKYKNAPKPNNVNSQEQYYPHS
-321 NVNTTNTKTSQPQNI
+321 NQNR
-336 QSHNYSD
+336 SD
-343 GYEDVDRQDYHDG
+343 DIDRQDYNDG

-362 KKNKH
+362 RKKKH
-367 TFRKILIFIIVISI
+367 TFRKVLILIIVLSL
-381 LTIAF
+381 LTIGF
-386 VYAKDYYTQ
+386 VYLKDYYVM
-395 NFGNDYSINSILH
+395 NYGNDFAIESILH
-408 NLFGMDIWLSISF
+408 NLFGLDI
-421 YEL
+421 

>member
-1 MDGDI
+1 
-6 VAIDSYLYGNTAT
+6 
-19 DEMIMSAVSSIV
+19 MSAVSSIV
-31 PNEDMF
+31 PNEDLF
-37 STLSENEPFSNQ
+37 STLSGNEPFSSQ
-49 YKLCVPMRIKGE
+49 YKLYVPMRVKGD

-87 CDPFENSVAERSIKN
+87 CNPFENSIAERSIRN

-109 NYFQEVYERYEY
+109 SYFQEVYERYEY

-135 TTNNI
+135 STNNI

-171 SDEVT
+171 PDEVI
-176 EIREMALKFG
+176 EIKEMALKFG

-240 RVTKSMVHFILTEI
+240 RVTKSMVHFLLTEI

-283 SLEDIGTYDID
+283 SLEDIEQYDIT
-294 KAVNKFIL
+294 KAVNKFTL

-310 DQMIAREKYHS
+310 DQMIAKGKYKNIPKPN
-321 NVNTTNTKTSQPQNI
+321 NVNSQEQYYSHSK
-336 QSHNYSD
+336 QSRND
-343 GYEDVDRQDYHDG
+343 DIDRQDYNDG
-356 YNQVVK
+356 YNQVVRK
-362 KKNKH
+362 KKKH
-367 TFRKILIFIIVISI
+367 TFRKVLILIIVLSL
-381 LTIAF
+381 LTIGF
-386 VYAKDYYTQ
+386 VYLKDYYVM
-395 NFGNDYSINSILH
+395 NYGNDFAIESILH
-408 NLFGMDIWLSISF
+408 NLFGLDI
-421 YEL
+421 

>member
-1 MDGDI
+1 M
-6 VAIDSYLYGNTAT
+6 AIDSYLYGNTAN

-31 PNEDMF
+31 PNEDLF
-37 STLSENEPFSNQ
+37 STLSGNEPFSSQ
-49 YKLCVPMRIKGE
+49 YKLYVPMRVKGD

-87 CDPFENSVAERSIKN
+87 CNPFENSIAERSIRN

-109 NYFQEVYERYEY
+109 SYFQEVYERYEY

-135 TTNNI
+135 STNNI

-162 LSQFFTPAT
+162 LRQFFTPAT
-171 SDEVT
+171 PDEVI
-176 EIREMALKFG
+176 EIKEMALKFG

-240 RVTKSMVHFILTEI
+240 RVTKSMVHFLLTEI

-283 SLEDIGTYDID
+283 SLEDIDQYDIT
-294 KAVNKFIL
+294 KAVNKFTL

-310 DQMIAREKYHS
+310 DQMMAKEKYKNTPKPN
-321 NVNTTNTKTSQPQNI
+321 NVNSQEQYYSHSK
-336 QSHNYSD
+336 QSRND
-343 GYEDVDRQDYHDG
+343 DIDRQDYNDG
-356 YNQVVK
+356 YNQVVRK
-362 KKNKH
+362 KKKH
-367 TFRKILIFIIVISI
+367 TFRKVLILIIVLSL
-381 LTIAF
+381 LTIGF
-386 VYAKDYYTQ
+386 VYLKDYYVM
-395 NFGNDYSINSILH
+395 NYGNDFAIESILH
-408 NLFGMDIWLSISF
+408 NLFGLDI
-421 YEL
+421 

>member
-1 MDGDI
+1 
-6 VAIDSYLYGNTAT
+6 
-19 DEMIMSAVSSIV
+19 MSAVSSIV
-31 PNEDMF
+31 PNEDLF
-37 STLSENEPFSNQ
+37 STLSDNEPFSSQ
-49 YKLCVPMRIKGE
+49 YKLYVPMRVKGD

-87 CDPFENSVAERSIKN
+87 CNPFENSIAERSIRN

-109 NYFQEVYERYEY
+109 SYFQEVYERYEY

-135 TTNNI
+135 STNNI

-171 SDEVT
+171 PDEVI
-176 EIREMALKFG
+176 EIKEMALKFG

-240 RVTKSMVHFILTEI
+240 RVTKSMVHFLLTEI

-283 SLEDIGTYDID
+283 SLEDIDQYDIT
-294 KAVNKFIL
+294 KAVNKFTL

-310 DQMIAREKYHS
+310 DQMTAKGKYKNAPRPN
-321 NVNTTNTKTSQPQNI
+321 NVNSQEQYYSHSK
-336 QSHNYSD
+336 QSRND
-343 GYEDVDRQDYHDG
+343 DIDRQDYNDG
-356 YNQVVK
+356 YNQVVRK
-362 KKNKH
+362 KKKH
-367 TFRKILIFIIVISI
+367 TFRKVLILIIVLSL
-381 LTIAF
+381 LTIGF
-386 VYAKDYYTQ
+386 VYLKDYYVM
-395 NFGNDYSINSILH
+395 NYGNDFAIESILH
-408 NLFGMDIWLSISF
+408 NLFGLDI
-421 YEL
+421 